1 MRNELW
7 ILPTVGCVNS
17 VARAMEQEAKR
28 RFMLGNVEDIVAF
41 AHPYGCSQMGE
52 DQENT
57 RKVLADIIHHP
68 NAGGVLVLGLGCENC
83 NIPVLMDYIGEYD
96 PERVKFLQCQDCED
110 EMEAAMEL
118 LGQLYEKASGDVRV
132 ECDASQLI
140 IGMKC
145 GGSDGLSGITANP
158 AVGAFSDILISL
170 SLIHI

>member
-28 RFMLGNVEDIVAF
+28 RFPLGSVEDIVAF

-68 NAGGVLVLGLGCENC
+68 
-83 NIPVLMDYIGEYD
+83 
-96 PERVKFLQCQDCED
+96 
-110 EMEAAMEL
+110 
-118 LGQLYEKASGDVRV
+118 
-132 ECDASQLI
+132 
-140 IGMKC
+140 
-145 GGSDGLSGITANP
+145 TP
-158 AVGAFSDILISL
+158 AVCWSWDWAVKTAIYRF
-170 SLIHI
+170 

>member
-96 PERVKFLQCQDCED
+96 PERVKFLQCQDCEY
-110 EMEAAMEL
+110 EM
-118 LGQLYEKASGDVRV
+118 
-132 ECDASQLI
+132 
-140 IGMKC
+140 
-145 GGSDGLSGITANP
+145 
-158 AVGAFSDILISL
+158 
-170 SLIHI
+170 

>member
-1 MRNELW
+1 M
-7 ILPTVGCVNS
+7 
-17 VARAMEQEAKR
+17 
-28 RFMLGNVEDIVAF
+28 
-41 AHPYGCSQMGE
+41 
-52 DQENT
+52 
-57 RKVLADIIHHP
+57 
-68 NAGGVLVLGLGCENC
+68 LVLGLGCENC

-145 GGSDGLSGITANP
+145 GGSDGPVSYTHLVRRQPIQQP
-158 AVGAFSDILISL
+158 IQRQ
-170 SLIHI
+170 HR